1 MSASILAGLTLLV
14 IGESHMT
21 LANYLREPL
30 HASLLAKGAQVYSVG
45 ACGASPA
52 RWLKPTPID
61 CGARQAGKEKPVI
74 QGREARTTPIA
85 ELIAKD
91 KPDAVVIIIGD
102 TMGSYDKPAF
112 PKTWAWQEITAL
124 TRAVAATHTPCVW
137 VGPAWGTEGGKYGKN
152 HPRTQLLSG
161 FLASNVAPCSYID
174 SLKFSQPGQWAT
186 IDGQHFT
193 QAGYAAWSQAIV
205 SALEHDPTIKAIK
218 KP

>member
-1 MSASILAGLTLLV
+1 MSASVLAGLTLLV

-21 LANYLREPL
+21 LAQYLREPL
-30 HASLLAKGAQVYSVG
+30 HAALLAKGAQVHSVG

-61 CGARQAGKEKPVI
+61 CGADQVGKQKAVV
-74 QGREARTTPIA
+74 QGREAKTTPIT

-91 KPDAVVIIIGD
+91 KPSAVVIIIGD

-124 TRAVAATHTPCVW
+124 TKAVAATNTPCVW

-152 HPRTQLLSG
+152 HPRTQLLSK
-161 FLASNVAPCSYID
+161 FIEANSAPCTYVD
-174 SLKFSQPGQWAT
+174 SLTFSKPGEWPT
-186 IDGQHFT
+186 TDGQHYT
-193 QAGYAAWSQAIV
+193 QAGYAAWSESIV
-205 SALEHDPTIKAIK
+205 SALEKDATINGIK